1 MGIISKSVKLT
12 VGVENFQPLPKIW
25 CSWFFISLVA
35 CLMLPVFVQAQNN
48 GNDVP
53 ATINGKKYY
62 KHTVEKG
69 ETIYGI
75 AQKFNMQPKDIVLEN
90 PSAIDGVKPGDVLLI
105 PIGGA
110 AKGDSVSA
118 KGNYIYHEVL
128 PKETLY
134 SLSKQYNTTVGAI
147 DSLNPDIAEK
157 GLQKGHKIR
166 IPVKSS
172 QPVAINKPSVNP
184 TVKKDSAMQPPAQNK
199 PVIVKKADETT
210 AYKSLVTEQTHTDII
225 SPSIVSVTDTGK
237 KLGRY
242 NIALI
247 MPFATE
253 SADTLRINRL
263 LEGTELIPQLTQIS
277 IDFYHGLVVALDSL
291 AKKGFKANLH
301 VYNVLPHSDTSTHVI
316 DSILKKPEMLR
327 MNLIIGP
334 PSSSHFLRVAGF
346 ASKHNIPIISPLS
359 SESNVLKNNLWT
371 SKTTPSTL
379 TETEFEADY
388 IAAHYSNANIILI
401 HNNDANDDYYEIF
414 KKRFKKTDSILGHKD
429 TLRHAESRG
438 GVTGLKNKM
447 LDRIMNV
454 IVMPYQGA
462 PYIAKFVNELAN
474 SAFEKDDSLV
484 LFGMH
489 NWANNDALAAENLD
503 TLDCHFPSNEFV
515 NYSDSCT
522 KKFILKYRNNYLE
535 EPSYYSFQGY
545 DAGMFYF
552 NLLGKYGTD
561 MQNHLGDAKYRGL
574 QTSFDMSR
582 ISPASGYENKA
593 VYLLEYINLTEK
605 LDSR

>member
-1 MGIISKSVKLT
+1 MKFVKFGYFIVLILYITMPSV
-12 VGVENFQPLPKIW
+12 
-25 CSWFFISLVA
+25 
-35 CLMLPVFVQAQNN
+35 VQAQTNN
-48 GNDVP
+48 NDIP
-53 ATINGKKYY
+53 TIVNGKKYY
-62 KHTVEKG
+62 KHTVSKG

-75 AQKFNMQPKDIVLEN
+75 AQKFSLQPKDIVMEN

-105 PIGGA
+105 PNSGLTR
-110 AKGDSVSA
+110 GDSTSA
-118 KGNYIYHEVL
+118 KGNYVYHEVL

-134 SLSKQYNTTVGAI
+134 SLSKQYNTTVAAI
-147 DSLNPDIAEK
+147 DSLNPDIALK

-166 IPVKSS
+166 IPVKSA
-172 QPVAINKPSVNP
+172 QPVAGNKPPVNP
-184 TVKKDSAMQPPAQNK
+184 SAGRDTIIPPPQNK
-199 PVIVKKADETT
+199 SGPVKKADETT
-210 AYKSLVTEQTHTDII
+210 AYKSLVTEQTHTDIT
-225 SPSIVSVTDTGK
+225 PSLAPVVADTGK
-237 KLGRY
+237 KMSRY

-247 MPFATE
+247 MPFASET
-253 SADTLRINRL
+253 ADTLRISRL
-263 LEGTELIPQLTQIS
+263 LEGTELVPQLTQIS

-291 AKKGFKANLH
+291 AKKGFKANLN
-301 VYNVLPHSDTSTHVI
+301 VYNVLPNSDTSSHLI
-316 DSILKKPEMLR
+316 DSILRKPQLLQA
-327 MNLIIGP
+327 NLIIGP
-334 PSSSHFLRVAGF
+334 PSSSHFKKVAQF
-346 ASKHNIPIISPLS
+346 AEKHGIPIISPLS
-359 SESNVLKNNLWT
+359 SESGVLKNNAWT

-388 IAAHYSNANIILI
+388 IAAHYNHANIILI

-414 KKRFKKTDSILGHKD
+414 KKRFKKSDSILGHKD

-438 GVTGLKNKM
+438 GVAGLKNKM
-447 LDRIMNV
+447 LGRTMNV

-474 SAFEKDDSLV
+474 STFEKDDSIV

-515 NYSDSCT
+515 NYKDSVT

-561 MQNHLGDAKYRGL
+561 MQNHLGEVKYRGL
-574 QTSFDMSR
+574 QTSFEMSR
-582 ISPASGYENKA
+582 LNPASGYENKA

-605 LDSR
+605 LDSK